1 MLWGGNKHCAKG
13 GKKFCRNMPKLSD
26 RAFKMAIH
34 VENKLTAA
42 LGNGF
47 APHWAY
53 RASSWD
59 SRQAQTRDDKK

>member
-1 MLWGGNKHCAKG
+1 
-13 GKKFCRNMPKLSD
+13 MPKLSD
-26 RAFKMAIH
+26 RAFKMAIY

-47 APHWAY
+47 APHKA
-53 RASSWD
+53 WD